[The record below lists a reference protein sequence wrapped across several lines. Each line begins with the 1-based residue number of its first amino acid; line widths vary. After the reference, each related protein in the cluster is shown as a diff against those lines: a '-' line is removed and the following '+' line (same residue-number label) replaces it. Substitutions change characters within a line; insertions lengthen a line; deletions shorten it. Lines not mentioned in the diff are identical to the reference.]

1 MSLESL
7 TDKIAKAIIDKFK
20 RDTYGQDKIAEVKKV
35 DGKTAWVHL
44 DGGVDLTP
52 VENGIGCK
60 KGDKVRVRMVNGSAF
75 LQNNITHPP
84 TDDTKANEANG
95 KALSALKRI
104 DELETDTVEKIQENV
119 TQFALEILRI
129 NDDIDNLQDQLDG
142 NITQWTYNYDPTLTN
157 YPASEWIAQHTE
169 SEHIGDVFYN
179 STNGYAWRWMRG
191 EDDTYSWVE
200 ISDSAV
206 IEALAKAT
214 QAYDLADGKR
224 RIFITQPIPPYDAGD
239 LWVQGSTGDVLVC
252 TYPDGRTSSEVF
264 VASDWTK
271 ASKYTDDTRANEA
284 YDLANTAKISADGK
298 NTVYRGSSIPTGG
311 TYVIG
316 DVWFDTGNDNKI
328 NRWDGTRWVAFT
340 LGDDALDSISASK
353 ITAGTIDASQIT
365 VSNIDAGNI
374 TSGYISADRI
384 NAGTISI
391 NKLTNDAKS
400 SIITGTTV
408 VTQYYL
414 STSSDSATGGS
425 WQNTVPTWS
434 AGKYIW
440 TREATSKTY
449 ASGTTQTTYQPSQNG
464 RYDVALTT
472 ALSTG
477 STAASVA
484 GNANY
489 REQTIY
495 KSAANGTTSMSGTT
509 TWVTS
514 TSNAQ
519 NAWTTRR
526 PTYNTSYPVLFVA
539 TQRQTMGNSSGN
551 TCTCTTPVIDE
562 TTTVIDGGRIIANS
576 VTADQINVNTLQLG
590 ESQITNLTTHLNAKA
605 DTSSVPTKVSQLT
618 NDSSFATTGQVST
631 AKSEAISTASSDAT
645 TKANNAKT
653 SAINTASADATSK
666 ANAAQSAAISA
677 AATDATT
684 KANAAAQTATSYI
697 GFATDGIKVAKNV
710 SSATTYTLIDST
722 GMAVYKDG
730 NDVAFFGATTRLG
743 RDNAANSGYVEFS
756 SSDFTMWRSNASK
769 VYSNVAT
776 LEWDNYDV
784 KLSRLSTTYLNL
796 SSTSSPSDSEYGAT
810 LKAPTMNLDGN
821 VYFGGDGLFATFT
834 ATSSATTISG
844 NSGDSGIA
852 CTGKVPTGYTPIAVQ
867 EITTN
872 HGVIG
877 SINGFKL
884 RSNGA
889 TVGVRNSGSGSQS
902 FTVTAKILCIRSSVN
917 M

>member
-1 MSLESL
+1 
-7 TDKIAKAIIDKFK
+7 
-20 RDTYGQDKIAEVKKV
+20 
-35 DGKTAWVHL
+35 
-44 DGGVDLTP
+44 
-52 VENGIGCK
+52 
-60 KGDKVRVRMVNGSAF
+60 
-75 LQNNITHPP
+75 
-84 TDDTKANEANG
+84 
-95 KALSALKRI
+95 
-104 DELETDTVEKIQENV
+104 
-119 TQFALEILRI
+119 
-129 NDDIDNLQDQLDG
+129 
-142 NITQWTYNYDPTLTN
+142 
-157 YPASEWIAQHTE
+157 
-169 SEHIGDVFYN
+169 
-179 STNGYAWRWMRG
+179 MRG
-191 EDDTYSWVE
+191 EDDTYSWVD

-252 TYPDGRTSSEVF
+252 TYPNGRTSSEVY

-284 YDLANTAKISADGK
+284 YDLANAAKISADGK

-311 TYVIG
+311 TYVTG
-316 DVWFDTGNDNKI
+316 DVWFDTGNDNQI

-353 ITAGTIDASQIT
+353 ITAGVIDASQIT

-384 NAGTISI
+384 NTGTISI
-391 NKLTNDAKS
+391 NKLNNDAKS

-414 STSSDSATGGS
+414 STSSSSATGGS

-434 AGKYIW
+434 TGTYIW
-440 TREATSKTY
+440 TREATAKTY
-449 ASGTTQTTYQPSQNG
+449 ANGTTQTTYQPSQNG
-464 RYDVALTT
+464 RYDSALTT

-477 STAASVA
+477 NSAASVA

-489 REQTIY
+489 REQIIY

-514 TSNAQ
+514 TSNTQ

-539 TQRQTMGNSSGN
+539 TQRQTMGNSSGT

-631 AKSEAISTASSDAT
+631 AKTEAISTASSDAT

-684 KANAAAQTATSYI
+684 KANAAAKTASSYI
-697 GFATDGIKVAKNV
+697 GVSTDGIKIAKDV

-722 GMAVYKDG
+722 GMTVYKSG
-730 NDVAFFGATTRLG
+730 NDVAFFGDSIRLG
-743 RDNAANSGYVEFS
+743 RLGTGNNYVLFGSGEI
-756 SSDFTMWRSNASK
+756 DCMN
-769 VYSNVAT
+769 
-776 LEWDNYDV
+776 
-784 KLSRLSTTYLNL
+784 
-796 SSTSSPSDSEYGAT
+796 GAT
-810 LKAPTMNLDGN
+810 LKSYINYTSGITIGAYNGASINCGTNGIDLYGN
-821 VYFGGDGLFATFT
+821 VYVKSKEMFTTFT
-834 ATSSATTISG
+834 ATGKATISG
-844 NSGDSGIA
+844 SSGNSGIA
-852 CTGKVPTGYTPIAVQ
+852 CTGTVPSGYTPIAVQ

-872 HGVIG
+872 HGIIG
-877 SINGFKL
+877 SINGFSM

-889 TVGVRNSGSGSQS
+889 TVGIRNNGSGSQS
-902 FTVTAKILCIRSSVN
+902 YTVTAKILCINTAMTVA
-917 M
+917 

>member
-20 RDTYGQDKIAEVKKV
+20 RDTYGLDKIAEVKKV

-75 LQNNITHPP
+75 LQNNLTHPP

-104 DELETDTVEKIQENV
+104 DELETNTAEKIQENV

-142 NITQWTYNYDPTLTN
+142 NITQWTYNYDPTLNN

-179 STNGYAWRWMRG
+179 SANGYAWRWMRG

-200 ISDSAV
+200 ISDSTV
-206 IEALAKAT
+206 IDALAKAT

-252 TYPDGRTSSEVF
+252 TYPDGRTSSETY

-298 NTVYRGSSIPTGG
+298 NTVYRGTSESVPPGG
-311 TYVIG
+311 TYAIG
-316 DVWFDTGNDNKI
+316 DVWFDTENDNKI

-340 LGDDALDSISASK
+340 LGDDALDSISANK
-353 ITAGTIDASQIT
+353 ITAGVIDASQIT

-384 NAGTISI
+384 NTGTISI

-414 STSSDSATGGS
+414 STSSSSATDGS

-434 AGKYIW
+434 SGKYIW

-449 ASGTTQTTYQPSQNG
+449 ASGTAQTTYQPSQNG

-477 STAASVA
+477 DSAASVA

-509 TWVTS
+509 TWITS
-514 TSNAQ
+514 SSNAQ

-590 ESQITNLTTHLNAKA
+590 ETQITNLTTHLNAKA

-631 AKSEAISTASSDAT
+631 AAS
-645 TKANNAKT
+645 N
-653 SAINTASADATSK
+653 
-666 ANAAQSAAISA
+666 AQSAAISA
-677 AATDATT
+677 AATDATN

-697 GFATDGIKVAKNV
+697 QADSNGIKIAKTV
-710 SSATTYTLIDST
+710 GSATSYSYIDADGMKVYKSGELKATFGDSAVFQKVYNGTTYTLTLSE
-722 GMAVYKDG
+722 
-730 NDVAFFGATTRLG
+730 
-743 RDNAANSGYVEFS
+743 GYVQTGSSTYRTGALIKSSGGLYLNSDEQIMLRSPRFGLLPPISGTTSITLDGETEVVGQLDVSGNFYANNVQAGSSSFS
-756 SSDFTMWRSNASK
+756 STASGSK
-769 VYSNVAT
+769 GSKTINFPF
-776 LEWDNYDV
+776 
-784 KLSRLSTTYLNL
+784 SFS
-796 SSTSSPSDSEYGAT
+796 
-810 LKAPTMNLDGN
+810 KAPKVM
-821 VYFGGDGLFATFT
+821 ATFT
-834 ATSSATTISG
+834 EDSIANFGGCTIAVTSVSKTGATFKLFN
-844 NSGDSGIA
+844 NSGTSKSPAFSWLAI
-852 CTGKVPTGYTPIAVQ
+852 
-867 EITTN
+867 
-872 HGVIG
+872 
-877 SINGFKL
+877 
-884 RSNGA
+884 
-889 TVGVRNSGSGSQS
+889 
-902 FTVTAKILCIRSSVN
+902 SVS
-917 M
+917 

>member
-104 DELETDTVEKIQENV
+104 DELETNTAEKIQENV

-179 STNGYAWRWMRG
+179 SANGYAWRWMRG
-191 EDDTYSWVE
+191 EDDTYSWVK

-252 TYPDGRTSSEVF
+252 TYPDGRTSSEVY

-284 YDLANTAKISADGK
+284 YDRASAALTSANGK
-298 NTVYRGSSIPTGG
+298 NTVYRGTSESVPPGG
-311 TYVIG
+311 TYAIG

-340 LGDDALDSISASK
+340 LGDDALDGISANK

-384 NAGTISI
+384 NTGTISI

-414 STSSDSATGGS
+414 STSSSSATDGS

-434 AGKYIW
+434 SGKYIW

-449 ASGTTQTTYQPSQNG
+449 ASGTAQTTYQPSQNG

-477 STAASVA
+477 NTAASVA

-509 TWVTS
+509 TWITS
-514 TSNAQ
+514 SSNAQ

-526 PTYNTSYPVLFVA
+526 PTYSTSYPVLFVA

-590 ESQITNLTTHLNAKA
+590 ETQITNLTTHLNAKA

-631 AKSEAISTASSDAT
+631 AAS
-645 TKANNAKT
+645 N
-653 SAINTASADATSK
+653 
-666 ANAAQSAAISA
+666 AQSAAIST

-684 KANAAAQTATSYI
+684 KANAAAKTASDFIGVDTS
-697 GFATDGIKVAKNV
+697 GIKIAKNV
-710 SSATTYTLIDST
+710 ASATTYTWVDST
-722 GMAVYKDG
+722 SFQVYKG
-730 NDVAFFGATTRLG
+730 GASITSVSDAIRLG
-743 RDNAANSGYVEFS
+743 KLSAENLYFTSANNEGTLAFRNGTSTTCAIIGDSDSGMMTLQTGNGANQVVMTTGSVDYATFNNGSAELNGTLSVAKKLTAGAINNSLFAVTSETFEYSTKYGAGNQEKTTSAVTKSGYYPLGVVGFS
-756 SSDFTMWRSNASK
+756 ANQTGWVVRRCYLTDKGSGTCK
-769 VYSNVAT
+769 VYFNIKNT
-776 LEWDNYDV
+776 T
-784 KLSRLSTTYLNL
+784 STQY
-796 SSTSSPSDSEYGAT
+796 AI
-810 LKAPTMNLDGN
+810 
-821 VYFGGDGLFATFT
+821 TFT
-834 ATSSATTISG
+834 AHILWV
-844 NSGDSGIA
+844 
-852 CTGKVPTGYTPIAVQ
+852 K
-867 EITTN
+867 IT
-872 HGVIG
+872 
-877 SINGFKL
+877 
-884 RSNGA
+884 A
-889 TVGVRNSGSGSQS
+889 
-902 FTVTAKILCIRSSVN
+902 
-917 M
+917 